1 MWFTNSSYEDLTGSY
16 PGSIGRIT
24 TAGIITNYPL
34 PTGVD
39 ADQITTGSD
48 GALWFTNPDFEG
60 FGGSIGRITTSG
72 VITNYSE
79 SSILEPEGIAAGPD
93 GALWF
98 TNHVGNSHR
107 GSIGR
112 ITTSGV
118 ITNYT
123 YPTINGPEG
132 ITAGPNGAM
141 WFTNNRKAAV
151 IPESIGR
158 IITSVDN
165 LALSITSSTSDAF
178 TQSVADSFT
187 VTTTGLP
194 ALTETGSLPSGVSF
208 TDNGNGTASLSGAA
222 SSSGIFPITITAS
235 NGVLPDATQSFTLTV
250 NPPVTNWTQLS
261 PNASPGALG
270 ASSMAYDPA
279 TSQLLLFGGI
289 PSANHFVNGTWTWN
303 GTTWNELSPT
313 TSPSPRGNA
322 SMAYDAATGQLL
334 LFGGYGPGPTY
345 LNDTW
350 SWNGSTW
357 TQLSPAT
364 SPPVRYNASMAYDPA
379 AAELLLFGGL
389 GNSTST
395 GGDTWSWNGSTW
407 TQLSPLSS
415 PSARSRAMLA
425 YDPATSQLI
434 LFGGYSTNSSTPLAD
449 TWSWDGTTWD
459 ELSPAVSPAPRGY
472 GAFAFDPTTQQLV
485 LFGGVAGSSYFGD
498 TWDWNGTTGW
508 IQLFPESSP
517 SNRYRSAA
525 AYDATT
531 SQLLL
536 FGGGT
541 VSVSQGDTW
550 PYAPQAPTVPT
561 APTIGT
567 ATTMATAG
575 NAQATVTFNPPSSNG
590 GAAVSSYTVTA
601 TDLTT
606 PANGGQTASGSESP
620 ITVAGLTNGD
630 SYTFTVTATNSVGT
644 GASSSASNAVT
655 APDSPPG
662 SPVIGTATGGNA
674 SATVAFNPSE
684 SDGGESISSY
694 TVTAFD
700 ATTVANGGQTASG
713 SESPIT
719 VAGLTNGDSYTLTVT
734 ATNSVGTG
742 PESDPSNV
750 VTPSTLPGPPT
761 LVVATAGDAGASVS
775 FSPPA
780 SNGGAAVISYTVTA
794 TDLTTPT
801 NGGETA
807 SGAASPITVTGLTN
821 GDSYTFTVTATNS
834 AGTGPASDPSNTVVP
849 VSPIGIA
856 SVSPS
861 YLVQGAKGVDIVID
875 GNGFVSPLTVAISGG
890 GVTPSLV
897 SVSPTS
903 VTIKVNVS
911 AVAIPGVR
919 NVTVADTNGSATCM
933 GCLTIVAKPTVAS
946 ISPASLGQGAA
957 KVPVTITGTGF
968 ASGATLA
975 AGQHV
980 TFYSVVVVNS
990 TSITAQ
996 ESVGAAAATGAR
1008 NLTLNQGALG
1018 SATCTDCLTVLT
1030 GPQLASISP
1039 SSAARGTTTAV
1050 NLAGTGFAT
1059 GATLTGPK
1067 GVTFTKVV
1075 VTSSTTITATM
1086 KVSATAPTGSN
1097 LSVTVTNDAAAGYG
1111 KVTGNILTISA

>member
-644 GASSSASNAVT
+644 G
-655 APDSPPG
+655 
-662 SPVIGTATGGNA
+662 
-674 SATVAFNPSE
+674 
-684 SDGGESISSY
+684 
-694 TVTAFD
+694 
-700 ATTVANGGQTASG
+700 
-713 SESPIT
+713 
-719 VAGLTNGDSYTLTVT
+719 
-734 ATNSVGTG
+734 